1 MRVIY
6 DNEDVSSNL
15 SYLLKQVNMISQNYQ
30 DATDP
35 NNIGLHFVTILATK
49 ILCEKIKVVENILA
63 HPQDVFLPIELF
75 EIRKN
80 KLQGLRGVDEV
91 FEKIPKKNGAK
102 NNKNTNIDIKTKKY
116 LCQSHKYEK
125 R

>member
-1 MRVIY
+1 M
-6 DNEDVSSNL
+6 
-15 SYLLKQVNMISQNYQ
+15 
-30 DATDP
+30 
-35 NNIGLHFVTILATK
+35 
-49 ILCEKIKVVENILA
+49 ENILA